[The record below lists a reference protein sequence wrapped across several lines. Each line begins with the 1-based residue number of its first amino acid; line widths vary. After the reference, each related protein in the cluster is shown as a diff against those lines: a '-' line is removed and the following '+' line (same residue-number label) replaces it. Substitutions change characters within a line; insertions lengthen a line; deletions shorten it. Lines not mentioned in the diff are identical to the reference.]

1 MQKFCSNCGHPG
13 GSKDKVCR
21 NCGTSLTN
29 SKLNNQQNISSTP
42 PLNTSSQKSGKK
54 RHAVYKWFI
63 GVGVSAILAEGGY
76 LVYQNM
82 TSPSNSSVMESS
94 SHKAS
99 TVSAKNSESVQSID
113 TEKSNNQESS
123 SANDDGSQTVADIGP
138 KTLASS
144 VLVLMEEKDSNWKS
158 LIEKDNLEVNV
169 AQDSESNKNYSEP
182 GTGVSYYFT
191 SDGNNFGQLI
201 EYRISSDGSTIYC
214 YNQPTKDSATRHV
227 TPFATF
233 SAKDVQQ
240 VKNSA
245 AVQDLVDKI
254 EVNS

>member
-1 MQKFCSNCGHPG
+1 MQKFCSNCGHPV

-21 NCGTSLTN
+21 NCGIPFTN
-29 SKLNNQQNISSTP
+29 SKLNNQQNISTTP
-42 PLNTSSQKSGKK
+42 PLNAGSQKDGKK
-54 RHAVYKWFI
+54 RRSAYKWFI
-63 GVGVSAILAEGGY
+63 GVGVVAILAEGGY
-76 LVYQNM
+76 LVYQNT
-82 TSPSNSSVMESS
+82 TSSSNSNVMESS

-123 SANDDGSQTVADIGP
+123 TNDDGSQTVADIGP

-144 VLVLMEEKDSNWKS
+144 ILVLMEEKDSNWKS

-191 SDGNNFGQLI
+191 SDGSNFGQLI

-214 YNQPTKDSATRHV
+214 YNQPMKDSATRHV

-240 VKNSA
+240 VKNST
-245 AVQDLVDKI
+245 AVQDLVNKI
-254 EVNS
+254 EVKTN